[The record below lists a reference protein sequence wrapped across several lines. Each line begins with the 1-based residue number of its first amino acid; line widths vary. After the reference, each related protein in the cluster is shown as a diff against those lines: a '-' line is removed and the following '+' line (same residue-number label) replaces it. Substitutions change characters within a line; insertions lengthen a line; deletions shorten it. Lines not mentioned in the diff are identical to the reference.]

1 MNCLEKLIDCKDW
14 NSRVFVIAYH
24 CVRFTWTCCSISKNT
39 SVISSRDWRNQS
51 LAGIFINFFLSRVLK
66 DFIKNISLFFRTM
79 QHIRSRSLV
88 FRSYL
93 NSIKHNDKVILDTK
107 NVHFLVL
114 KLPFIHWSNSNGYQ
128 HILIWSLKTFII
140 EFLSS
145 FWF

>member
-1 MNCLEKLIDCKDW
+1 MNCLEKLIDSKNW
-14 NSRVFVIAYH
+14 NSRVFVITYH
-24 CVRFTWTCCSISKNT
+24 CICFARTCCSISKYACI
-39 SVISSRDWRNQS
+39 ISSRDWRNQS
-51 LAGIFINFFLSRVLK
+51 LTGIFINFFLSSVLK

-88 FRSYL
+88 LSSYL

-107 NVHFLVL
+107 NVHFFVL
-114 KLPFIHWSNSNGYQ
+114 KFPFIHWSNSNSYQ
-128 HILIWSLKTFII
+128 HVLIWSLKTFII